1 MIYLI
6 RVVMIIV
13 FVDKFTNRIIINNK
27 EYGTVWVN
35 VQSQGNI
42 TITSYLYI
50 VLLMYLFLSSLLLVS
65 QFIIRVM
72 NIYQLTEMV

>member
-1 MIYLI
+1 LIYLI

>member
-1 MIYLI
+1 
-6 RVVMIIV
+6 MIIV